1 MNAPQAGVAHRAA
14 REIAVRG
21 KPVVDPA
28 EWRGADLAK
37 SQRWIF
43 PLDDRDL
50 GRLMDVARSV
60 RKAIGNDPNGL
71 LALPAAAF
79 DFGAYAETI
88 AAIRSELKDGLGA
101 ALIRRLPMES
111 MDPLDAA
118 AIYWGIG
125 RHLGQAISNNPEG
138 DLIGHVT
145 DLGKTQKDP
154 LSRGYQTREEMN
166 FHCDQSTLVALLCV
180 RTPKSGGTSKFAS
193 SVAIY
198 NEMLRRDPQA
208 VELLSQPFCWTKHGE
223 MNPGERGWY
232 ESPVFNFLD
241 GKLCVSFG
249 PTHIRKG
256 HELPGATPLTQAQRD
271 AFELARTI
279 AEEQHYSML
288 FQPGDIQFLNNSV
301 AVHTRTAYED
311 WPDPAKKRLL
321 WRLWLV
327 APDIRPSTPYITQ
340 WGVGVKV
347 STTRERVVL

>member
-1 MNAPQAGVAHRAA
+1 MNAPHSPSPRGLA
-14 REIAVRG
+14 ERG
-21 KPVVDPA
+21 KPVQDPA
-28 EWRGADLAK
+28 EWRRDDFAA
-37 SQRWIF
+37 STRWQF
-43 PLDDRDL
+43 LVGERDL
-50 GRLMDVARSV
+50 GALMDVARAARQV
-60 RKAIGNDPNGL
+60 IGNDPNKL
-71 LALPAAAF
+71 IAMPASAF
-79 DFGAYAETI
+79 DFGTFSETI
-88 AAIRSELKDGLGA
+88 ATIRHELKDGLGA

-166 FHCDQSTLVALLCV
+166 YHCDQSTLVGLLCV

-198 NEMLRRDPQA
+198 NEMLRRDPAA
-208 VELLSQPFCWTKHGE
+208 VELLSLPFCWTKHGE

-241 GKLCVSFG
+241 GKLCTSFG

-256 HELPGATPLTQAQRD
+256 HDLPGAAPLTDEQKA

-279 AEEQHYSML
+279 AEEQHYSMI
-288 FQPGDIQFLNNSV
+288 FEPGDIQFLNNSV
-301 AVHTRTAYED
+301 AVHTRNAYED
-311 WPDPAKKRLL
+311 WPEPGRKRLL

-347 STTRERVVL
+347 KTTRERIVL